1 MPTATV
7 TSKGQI
13 TIPKA
18 VRDELGLTEGD
29 RVAFRVLEDGSVVVE
44 PETVELLDL
53 KGALTP
59 RRKGVTL
66 ADMEASIRNQKG
78 RG

>member
-1 MPTATV
+1 MPSATI

-18 VRDELGLTEGD
+18 VRDELGLREGD
-29 RVAFRVLEDGSVVVE
+29 RVAFRVLDDGKVVVE
-44 PETVELLDL
+44 PETVDLLELEGTL
-53 KGALTP
+53 KP

-66 ADMEASIRNQKG
+66 GDMEDAIRAEACKE
-78 RG
+78 